1 MIVTLGDEGA
11 VWNKKK
17 FPCNDLVRTFDVT
30 GAGDTFLAALV
41 FYFVQ
46 LPVMEEAIAFANKA
60 AAIAVQNPGT
70 YTLRMEDVDRI
81 LNI

>member
-1 MIVTLGDEGA
+1 MEQE
-11 VWNKKK
+11 K

-60 AAIAVQNPGT
+60 VAIAVQNPGT
-70 YTLRMEDVDRI
+70 YTLRTEDVDRI